1 MLDKIRFALHELA
14 GVARNPRKPKVVE
27 SLSAKIIR
35 ADGTVEDLGVISE
48 TKSKRWRVKTGGLGT
63 MLFVWFFLA
72 CILAM
77 ADVLT
82 NNGEEWAA
90 SRLLGSGS
98 LNVAATHG
106 GFGTDGTAAAKG
118 DTALGVEVETRGA
131 VTATL
136 VGTGASAV
144 AQYVWTNTATA
155 TRAIQE
161 AGLFTASS
169 GGTML
174 TSHNFT
180 TINLSSGDAIQ
191 FTLQINPA

>member
-1 MLDKIRFALHELA
+1 
-14 GVARNPRKPKVVE
+14 
-27 SLSAKIIR
+27 
-35 ADGTVEDLGVISE
+35 
-48 TKSKRWRVKTGGLGT
+48 
-63 MLFVWFFLA
+63 
-72 CILAM
+72 M

-90 SRLLGSGS
+90 SRLVATGS

-118 DTALGVEVETRGA
+118 DTALGVEVESRGA
-131 VTATL
+131 VSATL
-136 VGTGASAV
+136 QGTGASAK

-161 AGLFTASS
+161 AGLFTASTA
-169 GGTML
+169 GTMF

-180 TINLSSGDAIQ
+180 TINLASGDSIQ
-191 FTLQINPA
+191 FTLQLDPA

>member
-1 MLDKIRFALHELA
+1 MLDKVRFLLHEIV
-14 GVARNPRKPKVVE
+14 GVARHPVKPKVR
-27 SLSAKIIR
+27 STLSAKVIR

-48 TKSKRWRVKTGGLGT
+48 TKSKRWGIRTGGLGT
-63 MLFVWFFLA
+63 MLAVYFVVG

-90 SRLLGSGS
+90 SRLTGSGA
-98 LNVAATHG
+98 LNIAATHG

-131 VTATL
+131 VTASI
-136 VGTGASAV
+136 VGSGAAAV

-161 AGLFTASS
+161 AGLFSASS
-169 GGTML
+169 GGTMF